1 MRQTLPTILAMALLV
16 ACSPGNG
23 APAASTAPAD
33 TAAAGA
39 PTSSEPFVVN
49 EIARFNEPWAMSF
62 LPDGKRLLV
71 TERPGH
77 LKLVT
82 LDGTTGDITGVP
94 DVAYGGQGGLGD
106 VVLHPDFPR
115 NQMVYLS
122 YAEAGERDTSGAAV
136 ARARLQTDGKGGGKL
151 SGLEVIWR
159 QVPKVQGQ
167 GHFGHRI
174 AFGPDG
180 HLWISSGERQKFDP
194 AQDMAS
200 NLGKVLRLNDD
211 GSVPKDNPF
220 AADGGVAAQ
229 VWSLGQRNPL
239 GLAFNPQGELWEVEM
254 GPKGGDELNR
264 IERGANYGYPVV
276 SNGDHYDG
284 RPIPDHDT
292 QPQFQAP
299 ALSWTPVISPSSLIF
314 YTGDKFPQWQG
325 SAFISGLSSQSLV
338 RVSFDGDT
346 AREAQRLDM
355 GARIRS
361 VAQGPDGDLYLL
373 EDGDKARLLQLA
385 PPPAGE

>member
-1 MRQTLPTILAMALLV
+1 MRQTLPAILAMALLV

-23 APAASTAPAD
+23 APAAPAATAD
-33 TAAAGA
+33 TAVAGTPA
-39 PTSSEPFVVN
+39 GSGSFVVN

-62 LPDGKRLLV
+62 LPDGEHLLV
-71 TERPGH
+71 TERPGQ
-77 LKLVT
+77 LKLVA
-82 LDGTTGDITGVP
+82 LDGKTGEISGLPEVS
-94 DVAYGGQGGLGD
+94 YGGQGGLGD
-106 VVLHPDFPR
+106 VMLHPDFAR
-115 NQMVYLS
+115 NQLVYLS
-122 YAEAGERDTSGAAV
+122 YAESGARDTRGAAV
-136 ARARLQTDGKGGGKL
+136 ARARLQIDGKGGGKL
-151 SGLEVIWR
+151 SGLKVIWR
-159 QVPKVQGQ
+159 QVPKVQGN

-211 GSVPKDNPF
+211 GSVPNDNPF
-220 AADGGVAAQ
+220 ADQGGVAAQ

-239 GLAFNPQGELWEVEM
+239 GLAFNPRGELWEVEM

-264 IERGANYGYPVV
+264 IERGANYGYPIV

-299 ALSWTPVISPSSLIF
+299 AISWTPVISPSSLIF

-325 SAFISGLSSQSLV
+325 NAFISGLSSQSLV
-338 RVSFDGDT
+338 RVSFDDGI
-346 AREAQRLDM
+346 ASEAQRFNM

-373 EDGDKARLLQLA
+373 EDGNQGRLLQLA
-385 PPPAGE
+385 PPPGE